1 MLLKSFSMRF
11 VSDTLEEFNAFL
23 SLKFLN
29 SSVLND
35 ELLLLLC
42 KLSGFQEGHIL
53 SLAWFIVKISF
64 VEHCGSCVI
73 IALH

>member
-1 MLLKSFSMRF
+1 MRF
-11 VSDTLEEFNAFL
+11 VSNTPEEFNAFL

-29 SSVLND
+29 SSVVDD

-42 KLSGFQEGHIL
+42 KLSRFQEGYIL
-53 SLAWFIVKISF
+53 SLAWLIVKISL

>member
-1 MLLKSFSMRF
+1 MRF
-11 VSDTLEEFNAFL
+11 VSDTPKKFNAFL

-53 SLAWFIVKISF
+53 SLAWFIVKISL
-64 VEHCGSCVI
+64 VEHCGSGVI